1 MGGHG
6 NPGRNNTPRFPAIA
20 ATNFVLREAWI
31 FQVDVVVVLAFEQVA
46 FGFPRFADDHGAG
59 DPNME
64 IAADQFIILR
74 RKKFKLKGD
83 EGFSWNNFPDLCV
96 GPFGSLLRNG
106 IPTPVRLIENTDG
119 RAKDKETAG

>member
-6 NPGRNNTPRFPAIA
+6 DPWGNNTSRFPAIA
-20 ATNFVLREAWI
+20 ATDFVTREARI
-31 FQVDVVVVLAFEQVA
+31 FQIDVVVVLTFEKVA
-46 FGFPRFADDHGAG
+46 FGFLSFTNHHGAG

-64 IAADQFIILR
+64 IATDQFIIFR